1 MEMGEVE
8 LELELE
14 LEVAADDVAGFLK
27 VEVETGIFMLMSVV
41 INLSCWSCHVLSS
54 C

>member
-1 MEMGEVE
+1 MEMEEVEVE

-14 LEVAADDVAGFLK
+14 VEVADVAGLFE
-27 VEVETGIFMLMSVV
+27 VQVETRIFMLMSVA
-41 INLSCWSCHVLSS
+41 INSS

>member
-1 MEMGEVE
+1 MGEVE

-14 LEVAADDVAGFLK
+14 VAVADVAGFFEA
-27 VEVETGIFMLMSVV
+27 EVETGIFVLISVI
-41 INLSCWSCHVLSS
+41 INSS

>member
-8 LELELE
+8 VELE
-14 LEVAADDVAGFLK
+14 LEVAVDNVAGLFEVK
-27 VEVETGIFMLMSVV
+27 VETGIFVLMSVV
-41 INLSCWSCHVLSS
+41 INSS